1 MTKQLLKLLSEK
13 PYHADHQERAR
24 LVRNWK
30 HSVAQVQQQLQKKV
44 NNYENRSYQGGF

>member
-30 HSVAQVQQQLQKKV
+30 QDIVQLQKKV
-44 NNYENRSYQGGF
+44 K